1 VQRREAHGM
10 GQVEDRCAIV
20 NMATGMVGVEGGGV
34 LTRAVAMP
42 GPDRTE
48 LIQLP

>member
-1 VQRREAHGM
+1 M

-20 NMATGMVGVEGGGV
+20 NMATGMVSVEGGG

-48 LIQLP
+48 LIHLPCDGM